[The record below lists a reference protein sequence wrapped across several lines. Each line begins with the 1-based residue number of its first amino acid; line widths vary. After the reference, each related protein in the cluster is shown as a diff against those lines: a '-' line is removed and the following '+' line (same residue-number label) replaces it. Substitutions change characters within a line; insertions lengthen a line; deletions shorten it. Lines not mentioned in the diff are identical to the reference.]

1 MRDTTPELKEMA
13 ARACELA
20 RKAGADSAEVT
31 CRDGL
36 ELSVKVRLGETELLQ
51 EAGSRGL
58 GLRVLVGSRQAVTH
72 TSDLRPAELERFVHD
87 SVVLAQLAE
96 PDEMNL
102 PADQKDLATS
112 VPDLDLY
119 DEAAERID
127 AAWALDH
134 ARRAEKAS
142 MDHDKRISNS
152 EGASV
157 DRVVGGFAFANSGGF
172 VGGYRGSYV
181 SLAVEPL
188 AEDEGGKKRKGFWW
202 SGDRFVDRLDD
213 PEAVGREAARRTLDQ
228 LGARKVDTQD
238 APIIFDS
245 ESGRSIVGTVFGI
258 ANGSAFF
265 RKSTYLI
272 GREGTPIA
280 SPLVTIVDDPHIR
293 RAPGSRPFDGDGMAT
308 RKNVVVNAGVLE
320 TVLCDL
326 YSARKLGR
334 ASTAS
339 RAIGGTPGPTTSNF
353 IMQAGSITKDALIK
367 QTERG
372 LLVTSMMGFGFN
384 AVTGDFSR
392 GAAGFWIENGELAF
406 PVSEVTI
413 SANFDD
419 LLKRIDL
426 VANDL
431 TLRTSTACPTFRVER
446 MTIAGK

>member
-1 MRDTTPELKEMA
+1 MRDTTPELKDLA
-13 ARACELA
+13 AKACELA
-20 RKAGADSAEVT
+20 AKAGADAAEVT

-36 ELSVKVRLGETELLQ
+36 ELSVKVRLGETEFLQ
-51 EAGSRGL
+51 EAGSKGL

-72 TSDLRPAELERFVHD
+72 TSDLRPAELARFVAD
-87 SVVLAQLAE
+87 SVALARLAE
-96 PDEMNL
+96 PDEMNQ
-102 PADQKDLATS
+102 PADPKDLAKA

-119 DEAAERID
+119 DPAAETID
-127 AAWALDH
+127 AAWALDQ
-134 ARRAEKAS
+134 AKRAEKAS
-142 MDHDKRISNS
+142 LDHDKRITNS

-202 SGDRFVDRLDD
+202 TGDRFVAELED
-213 PEAVGREAARRTLDQ
+213 PEETGRVAARRTLDQ
-228 LGARKVDTQD
+228 LGARKVETQD
-238 APIIFDS
+238 APIIFDA
-245 ESGRSIVGTVFGI
+245 ESARSIVGTVFSVT
-258 ANGSAFF
+258 NGSAFF
-265 RKSTYLI
+265 RKSTYLV

-280 SPLVTIVDDPHIR
+280 SPKVTIVDDPLR
-293 RAPGSRPFDGDGMAT
+293 KRAPGSRPFDGDGLAT
-308 RKNVVVNAGVLE
+308 RTNTIVRAGVLE

-334 ASTAS
+334 PSTAS
-339 RAIGGTPGPTTSNF
+339 RAIGGTPGPTTSNL
-353 IMQAGSITKDALIK
+353 IMEAGSISKAELIK
-367 QTERG
+367 QTQRG

-392 GAAGFWIENGELAF
+392 GAAGFWIEDGELAF

-426 VANDL
+426 VADDL
-431 TLRTSTACPTFRVER
+431 ELRTSTAAPSFRVSS
-446 MTIAGK
+446 MTIAGR